1 MERQVVAI
9 CKSAFFHIRNISRI
23 RKFLSAESTRMLVH
37 TFVTC
42 KLDNCNSLLYGLPKY
57 VIHRLQL
64 VQNCA
69 AHLILYGSK
78 YDRIIPL
85 LEELRWL
92 PVEQRIVFKILLLT
106 FKSLK
111 DLGPN
116 YIRDLLQTCKSSRN
130 LRSSTRNLLVTPK

>member
-1 MERQVVAI
+1 MAVIAQDDHLTAGACNNLNMERQVIAI

-69 AHLILYGSK
+69 AH
-78 YDRIIPL
+78 
-85 LEELRWL
+85 
-92 PVEQRIVFKILLLT
+92 
-106 FKSLK
+106 
-111 DLGPN
+111 
-116 YIRDLLQTCKSSRN
+116 
-130 LRSSTRNLLVTPK
+130 